1 MIAAALA
8 LVVTPSA
15 ISSAAEIAA
24 ASAADWFCRWIQN
37 HHPTSTPSPANPI
50 STGSST
56 ATATAT
62 APRRSRQNRAQ
73 IGRCQSAA
81 LLTIGSRGAN
91 QLASGPGASGDRL
104 LEKIDHAQYQWRA
117 DHDHHRRQYKPHQ
130 REGQQDREARGTLF
144 VACQAFGAHFGG
156 EHAQ

>member
-15 ISSAAEIAA
+15 ISRAAEIAA

-73 IGRCQSAA
+73 IGGTEIAA
-81 LLTIGSRGAN
+81 SLTLTSRDPN
-91 QLASGPGASGDRL
+91 QLASGSGASDYCV
-104 LEKIDHAQYQWRA
+104 LEKVNHAQYQGRP
-117 DHDHHRRQYKPHQ
+117 DHDHH
-130 REGQQDREARGTLF
+130 
-144 VACQAFGAHFGG
+144 
-156 EHAQ
+156 